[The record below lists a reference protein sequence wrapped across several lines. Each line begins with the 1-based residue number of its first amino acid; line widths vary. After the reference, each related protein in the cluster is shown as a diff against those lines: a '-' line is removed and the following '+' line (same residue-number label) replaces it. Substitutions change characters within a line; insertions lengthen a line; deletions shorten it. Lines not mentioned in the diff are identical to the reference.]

1 MFRRKI
7 KRSMWMQGV
16 IDAESG
22 LIPTIPYDT
31 LSGDWQDWRKGVADY
46 DSNKI
51 FRLKGE
57 NNAN

>member
-1 MFRRKI
+1 
-7 KRSMWMQGV
+7 MWMQGV
-16 IDAESG
+16 IDAERG

>member
-22 LIPTIPYDT
+22 LPPTIPYDIG
-31 LSGDWQDWRKGVADY
+31 SRDWKDWREGVADY
-46 DSNKI
+46 ESNKI
-51 FRLKGE
+51 FRLKGGT
-57 NNAN
+57 NAN

>member
-1 MFRRKI
+1 MFERKI

-22 LIPTIPYDT
+22 LIPTVPYDNT
-31 LSGDWQDWRKGVADY
+31 SRGWQDWREGFADY
-46 DSNKI
+46 ESNKI

-57 NNAN
+57 ANAN